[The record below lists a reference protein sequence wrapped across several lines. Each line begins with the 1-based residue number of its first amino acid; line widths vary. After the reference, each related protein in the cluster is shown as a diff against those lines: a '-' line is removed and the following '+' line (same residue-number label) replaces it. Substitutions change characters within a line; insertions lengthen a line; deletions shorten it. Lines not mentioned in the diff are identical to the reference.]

1 MRGRNESVLLLLEMI
16 IHSLLAENKG
26 NYNQQIFTVVH
37 LNTIEKG
44 FIVSIRNNKHGYP
57 ATCSIL
63 DL

>member
-1 MRGRNESVLLLLEMI
+1 MNQSYSLLEMI
-16 IHSLLAENKG
+16 IHSLVAG
-26 NYNQQIFTVVH
+26 NYNQQISYCCNY

-63 DL
+63 GSF